1 MNTPGER
8 QLEIAFGSD
17 PAERGFAQWQGQRR
31 QAKKELARRM
41 GLPLEHQVEVWL
53 RNGIRLRGNLRLSE
67 EKLFIQEVN
76 EASLSLLVD
85 NVPFTSAEI
94 ESCVRL
100 D

>member
-17 PAERGFAQWQGQRR
+17 PAERGFNQWQEQRQ
-31 QAKKELARRM
+31 QAKKELARHL
-41 GLPLEHQVEVWL
+41 GLPLEHIVEVWL
-53 RNGIRLRGNLRLSE
+53 RNGIRLRGKLRLSE
-67 EKLFIQEVN
+67 EKLFVQEAK
-76 EASLSLLVD
+76 EASLSLRVD

>member
-1 MNTPGER
+1 MNTPGE
-8 QLEIAFGSD
+8 QLEIGFGSD
-17 PAERGFAQWQGQRR
+17 PSERGFNQWQERR
-31 QAKKELARRM
+31 QQAKKELARQM
-41 GLPLEHQVEVWL
+41 GLPLEHLVEVWL
-53 RNGIRLRGNLRLSE
+53 RSGIRLRGKLQLAE
-67 EKLFIQEVN
+67 EKLFVQEAK